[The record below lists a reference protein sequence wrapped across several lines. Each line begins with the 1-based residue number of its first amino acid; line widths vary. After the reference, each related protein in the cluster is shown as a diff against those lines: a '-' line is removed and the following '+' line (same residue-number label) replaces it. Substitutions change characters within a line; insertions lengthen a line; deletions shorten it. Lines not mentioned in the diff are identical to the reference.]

1 MSLFD
6 KILGRSNHF
15 QSANNIPEPTPLSS
29 TSEMMDGNVGN
40 TVPRNEFV
48 ADENPEPTVTT
59 IAFGTGCPIDAIY
72 AFITRDFEDEG
83 YNDALVNND
92 KSYRDTKETL
102 LRNNLKLRF
111 QQVKVRYQDDI
122 RKLKV
127 QVQIA
132 EESMVVSSAAQL
144 RALIETFQ
152 SHLAEIA
159 RMEEDLERNDPKMT
173 QMIESYKRGFL
184 KGIAAQTYDV
194 THIIK

>member
-29 TSEMMDGNVGN
+29 TSEMMDVNVGN
-40 TVPRNEFV
+40 KVPRNEFV

-59 IAFGTGCPIDAIY
+59 ISFGTGRPIDAIY

-83 YNDALVNND
+83 YNDALINND
-92 KSYRDTKETL
+92 KSYRDTKEAL

-144 RALIETFQ
+144 KATIETFQ

-194 THIIK
+194 TQIIK